1 MHLRIELK
9 WIFIC
14 IVLLTSIVS
23 CKKSISN
30 NLNEHEIKFI
40 KKLGLLNQDE
50 HIIYFNSQGS
60 FGNKEQ
66 SGNFISDQRLASYWI
81 DDHNK
86 DKNTIEFAFY
96 EDIDT
101 IKCIE
106 NYRSLTYASYLLVK
120 KKDHREIKIYV
131 DADSSL
137 TWKFFNKAISNWQ
150 AQK

>member
-14 IVLLTSIVS
+14 LVMLTSIIS

-30 NLNEHEIKFI
+30 NLTEHEINFI
-40 KKLGLLNQDE
+40 KKLGLLNKDE

-81 DDHNK
+81 DNRDK
-86 DKNTIEFAFY
+86 DKNTIEYAFY
-96 EDIDT
+96 NEIDT
-101 IKCIE
+101 IRCIE

-120 KKDHREIKIYV
+120 KKNQQEIKIYV
-131 DADSSL
+131 DADSTL
-137 TWKFFNKAISNWQ
+137 TWKFFNQAISNWQ